1 MIPGDLVFWSSTKI
15 VARVGLVGWLSDEI
29 KKKKSGAI
37 REQHYPIT
45 HALHLHLFCYVIAD
59 WELFSAALIL
69 EYKCFATFD
78 VNPVAF

>member
-15 VARVGLVGWLSDEI
+15 VAQVGWLSDEI
-29 KKKKSGAI
+29 KKSGAI

-59 WELFSAALIL
+59 WGLFSAALIL
-69 EYKCFATFD
+69 EHKCFATFD